1 MNQQS
6 AELDKN
12 IEIRKNNKLNNVI
25 SNKIEHFN
33 KYDKKGVYKLTCTK
47 CNKFYIRRT
56 NRNFNKRFKNHRKD
70 FRYSKGKSKFSKH
83 VPKEGHEMKTI
94 KETMS
99 INTP

>member
-33 KYDKKGVYKLTCTK
+33 KYDKKGVYKLTCT
-47 CNKFYIRRT
+47 NYNTF
-56 NRNFNKRFKNHRKD
+56 FNMRPVSKQHRK
-70 FRYSKGKSKFSKH
+70 
-83 VPKEGHEMKTI
+83 
-94 KETMS
+94 
-99 INTP
+99 